1 MSTEASEA
9 VSVIKKEQPAAEY
22 THCRS
27 HILAI
32 TYTCKTQSIKKFMD
46 ILNSV
51 CNFFENLPKNKVNL
65 NLPETKRKE
74 IIGLA
79 KTRWVERYKTYDT
92 YHLLICYKKQEF
104 SLLSQSKK
112 EIYMMSFTNI

>member
-92 YHLLICYKKQEF
+92 YHLL
-104 SLLSQSKK
+104 
-112 EIYMMSFTNI
+112 